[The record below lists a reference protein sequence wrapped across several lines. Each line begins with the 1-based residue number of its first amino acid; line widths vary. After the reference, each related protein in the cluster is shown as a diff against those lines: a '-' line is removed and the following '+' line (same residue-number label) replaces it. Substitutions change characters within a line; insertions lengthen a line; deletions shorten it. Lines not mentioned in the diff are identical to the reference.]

1 MKTLSN
7 VKVCSSRNT
16 LELTL
21 GIHEATNVFSI
32 SMNFSLC
39 GSAVVL
45 PRRIVPSTEID
56 EKLGKASGWTESH
69 HGIRHR
75 YWADPNETSSILAAE
90 AARQAAAEANWSL
103 KDIDAIIGACG
114 VMEQPIPGTAILIQE
129 KLGLGRSGIQS
140 FDVNATCLS
149 ALLAM
154 HLTITGFATGQW
166 KKVLIVGA
174 DIASAALDFSNPE
187 ASAIFGDGAFALA
200 IEAGGTSQ
208 WEAYRLASYGQGSEL
223 CQLAAG
229 GTRVRLHDDL
239 VAFQNQSYFQM
250 NGPGV
255 FKATSRRFPGFLR
268 SLLNRANVE
277 LSDVDTIIPHQ
288 ASAPALEFL
297 KRSLLDSREKV
308 VDIFGDYGNQIAVS
322 IPHALH
328 EARGTG
334 RATSGSRSLLI
345 GSSAGISLGGAVVK
359 W

>member
-1 MKTLSN
+1 MN
-7 VKVCSSRNT
+7 
-16 LELTL
+16 
-21 GIHEATNVFSI
+21 
-32 SMNFSLC
+32 MNFSLC

-45 PRRIVPSTEID
+45 PQRLVPSTEID
-56 EKLGKASGWTESH
+56 AILCKASGWTESQ
-69 HGIRHR
+69 HGIRAR
-75 YWADPNETSSILAAE
+75 YWADPNETSSTLAAA
-90 AARQAAAEANWSL
+90 AARQAVEEANWSL
-103 KDIDAIIGACG
+103 KDVDAIIGACG
-114 VMEQPIPGTAILIQE
+114 VMEQPIPGTAILTQE
-129 KLGLGRSGIQS
+129 KLGLGRSGIQT

-187 ASAIFGDGAFALA
+187 ASVIFGDGAFALA

-208 WEAYRLASYGQGSEL
+208 WRAYRLASYGHGAGL

-239 VAFQNQSYFQM
+239 AAFQEQSYFQM
-250 NGPGV
+250 NGPAV
-255 FKATSRRFPGFLR
+255 FKATSRRFPSFLR
-268 SLLNRANVE
+268 SLLSKANVE

-297 KRSLLDSREKV
+297 KRSLPESHEKV
-308 VDIFGDYGNQIAVS
+308 IDIFGDYGNQMAVS
-322 IPHALH
+322 IPHALNR
-328 EARGTG
+328 AR
-334 RATSGSRSLLI
+334 RANRVSPGSTSLLI
-345 GSSAGISLGGAVVK
+345 GSSAGISLGGAVIT

>member
-1 MKTLSN
+1 MLS
-7 VKVCSSRNT
+7 
-16 LELTL
+16 
-21 GIHEATNVFSI
+21 SI
-32 SMNFSLC
+32 DFSLC
-39 GSAVVL
+39 ASSVVL
-45 PRRIVPSTEID
+45 PQRKVASSEVDT
-56 EKLGKASGWTESH
+56 KLGKVKGWTETH

-75 YWADPNETSSILAAE
+75 YWADSSETSSALAAKAALE
-90 AARQAAAEANWSL
+90 AAKQANWSL
-103 KDIDAIIGACG
+103 NDVDAIIGACG
-114 VMEQPIPGTAILIQE
+114 VMEQPIPGTAVLIQE
-129 KLGLGRSGIQS
+129 KLGLGSSGIQS

-154 HLTITGFATGQW
+154 NVAVLGFATGQW

-187 ASAIFGDGAFALA
+187 ASVIFGDGAFALA
-200 IEAGGTSQ
+200 LEAGGPSQ
-208 WEAYRLASYGQGSEL
+208 WRAYSLASYGQGAEL

-239 VAFQNQSYFQM
+239 AAFQKQSYFQM

-255 FKATSRRFPGFLR
+255 FRATSRRFPGFLR
-268 SLLNRANVE
+268 GLLNRADIG

-297 KRSLLDSREKV
+297 KRSLVDNREKV
-308 VDIFGDYGNQIAVS
+308 VDIFADYGNQIAVS

-328 EARGTG
+328 EARRTG
-334 RATSGSRSLLI
+334 RAASGSTSLLI
-345 GSSAGISLGGAVVK
+345 GSSAGISLGGAVIK

>member
-1 MKTLSN
+1 MIPVSL
-7 VKVCSSRNT
+7 
-16 LELTL
+16 
-21 GIHEATNVFSI
+21 
-32 SMNFSLC
+32 NFLLC

-45 PRRIVPSTEID
+45 PRRMVSSTEVD
-56 EKLGKASGWTESH
+56 AKLGEALGWTESH
-69 HGIRHR
+69 HGIRRR
-75 YWADPNETSSILAAE
+75 YWADPSETSSTLAAE
-90 AARQAAAEANWSL
+90 AARQAVAEANWSL
-103 KDIDAIIGACG
+103 KDVDAIIGACG
-114 VMEQPIPGTAILIQE
+114 VMEQPIPGTAILTQE

-187 ASAIFGDGAFALA
+187 ASVIFGDGAFALA
-200 IEAGGTSQ
+200 IEAGGPSQ
-208 WEAYRLASYGQGSEL
+208 WQAYRLASYGEGADL

-229 GTRVRLHDDL
+229 GTRVRLHGD
-239 VAFQNQSYFQM
+239 VAAFKQQSYFQM

-255 FKATSRRFPGFLR
+255 FKATSRRFPSFLKT
-268 SLLNRANVE
+268 LLQQANIDI
-277 LSDVDTIIPHQ
+277 SDVDTIIPHQ

-297 KRSLLDSREKV
+297 KRALPDSREKV
-308 VDIFGDYGNQIAVS
+308 IDIFGDYGNQIAVS

-328 EARGTG
+328 EARRTN
-334 RATSGSRSLLI
+334 RASSGSTSLLI
-345 GSSAGISLGGAVVK
+345 GSSAGISLGGAVIK